1 MSPIVSL
8 AAAAL
13 AAVSLH
19 APEVAHFPGGY
30 FESHAKSNLQQRVM
44 DRWPGPAQ
52 LAERWRSGGLDRDGK
67 LAVLL
72 GASAFHDPILIPL
85 YREAVTAADEQ
96 LRLAAA
102 YGYRDL
108 LGDALPNLAGG
119 LDAEAAASLAAE
131 MDAVAATLRT
141 RPLVEMWLQAALA
154 TEGKSMPGWRGT
166 VLLRPAGICFR
177 AVDRILGFDDF
188 RYVMIAYRTA
198 EQPANRASLLRLLE
212 AVSLQRFVVK
222 PTAARTGWGT
232 KDLDEALAAGDTFV
246 EYWLDRRCTADA
258 DDLLRSSFATMG
270 GYGFHPRD
278 DGSFPIWIQLL
289 RQGPPTWRAMV
300 ARQLYLFGGQWPQL
314 SILRAESKEDEA
326 SWERLLDWYGLRA
339 GRGSPS
345 PGPRR
350 TPPS

>member
-8 AAAAL
+8 AAAAV

-19 APEVAHFPGGY
+19 APEVAHFPGSY
-30 FESHAKSNLQQRVM
+30 FESHAKSTLQQRVM

-52 LAERWRSGGLDRDGK
+52 LVERWRSGGLDRDGK

-72 GASAFHDPILIPL
+72 GASAFHDPVLIPL
-85 YREAVTAADEQ
+85 YREAVTADDER

-119 LDAEAAASLAAE
+119 LDTEAAARLAGE
-131 MDAVAATLRT
+131 MDAVAATLRI

-177 AVDRILGFDDF
+177 AVEQVLVFDDF

-198 EQPANRASLLRLLE
+198 EEPANRASLLRLLE
-212 AVSLQRFVVK
+212 AVSLQRFIVK
-222 PTAARTGWGT
+222 PTGARAGWGT
-232 KDLDEALAAGDTFV
+232 KDLDEALTAADGFV
-246 EYWLDRRCTADA
+246 DYWLDQRCTGNVDS
-258 DDLLRSSFATMG
+258 LLRSSFAQMG

-278 DGSFPIWIQLL
+278 DSSFPVWIQLL

-326 SWERLLDWYGLRA
+326 SWERLLGWYGLRRGPGAPQA
-339 GRGSPS
+339 GA
-345 PGPRR
+345 RR
-350 TPPS
+350 APPS